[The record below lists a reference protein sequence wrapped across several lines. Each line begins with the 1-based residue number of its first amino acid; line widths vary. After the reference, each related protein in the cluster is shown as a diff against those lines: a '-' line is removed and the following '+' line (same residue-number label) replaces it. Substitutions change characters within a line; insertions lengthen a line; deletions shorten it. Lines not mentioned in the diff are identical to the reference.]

1 MYCGLEAVHGPH
13 HVAEKQ
19 RMEYAW
25 DVRNAETAD
34 GDSSSWSVADVVMMD
49 CLSFVFFC
57 FLLFLFK
64 MKRGVGYLISLV
76 IFYNYMRTKN

>member
-57 FLLFLFK
+57 FLLFSFVFIQDEAW
-64 MKRGVGYLISLV
+64 RGISDISCNFL
-76 IFYNYMRTKN
+76 